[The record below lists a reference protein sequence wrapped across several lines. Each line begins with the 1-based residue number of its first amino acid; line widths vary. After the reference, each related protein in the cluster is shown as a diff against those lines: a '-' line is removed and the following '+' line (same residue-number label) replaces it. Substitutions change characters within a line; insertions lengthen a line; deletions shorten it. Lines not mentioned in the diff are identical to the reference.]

1 MVNSSQRPPP
11 GKAPGLKRPLIYSVL
26 FHSVLVLLA
35 IFGLPHLVRDH
46 EIIESVPVEIV
57 SNISELTTTNK
68 PPVKAPPK
76 EEKKPDE
83 PPPKKEEPKKPTP
96 PAQPPPPEEDVLKP
110 APKEPDKTPEEI
122 AEKILK
128 KQPEKKVEKKPPVKK
143 PPVKKPPKPLDKK
156 DDTQSEM
163 DKLLN
168 TLAPAEDPPQPD
180 TPPNENTKL
189 TSPEPSPNVSRFSDV
204 LSMSEIDALRSQ
216 LAGCWSVLAGSANAE
231 DLRVEVRI
239 TINPDNSAGNAQILD
254 MSRYNSNTFY
264 RAAADSAMRALRNP
278 RCTPLNLPP
287 GKYSGQTMVIVF
299 DPKDM
304 F

>member
-1 MVNSSQRPPP
+1 MVNSSRRPPP
-11 GKAPGLKRPLIYSVL
+11 GKDFGMKKPLIYSVV
-26 FHSVLVLLA
+26 FHTVLVLFA
-35 IFGLPHLVRDH
+35 IFGLPHFMKER
-46 EIIESVPVEIV
+46 EIVESVPVELV

-83 PPPKKEEPKKPTP
+83 PPPKKEETKK
-96 PAQPPPPEEDVLKP
+96 PPPPADPPPPTEDVLKP
-110 APKEPDKTPEEI
+110 APKDPEKTPEEI

-128 KQPEKKVEKKPPVKK
+128 KQPEKKVEKKPVKK
-143 PPVKKPPKPLDKK
+143 PPEKPKKEEKPKK
-156 DDTQSEM
+156 DTQQSDM
-163 DKLLN
+163 DQLLKDLDPN
-168 TLAPAEDPPQPD
+168 TDPPQPD
-180 TPPNENTKL
+180 TPPNETVKD
-189 TSPEPSPNVSRFSDV
+189 TTPEPSPNVSRFSDV

-216 LAGCWSVLAGSANAE
+216 LAGCWSVLAGGANAE

-239 TINPDNSAGNAQILD
+239 TINPDNSAGNPQILD
-254 MSRYNSNTFY
+254 TSRYNSNTFY
-264 RAAADSAMRALRNP
+264 RAAADSALRALRNP